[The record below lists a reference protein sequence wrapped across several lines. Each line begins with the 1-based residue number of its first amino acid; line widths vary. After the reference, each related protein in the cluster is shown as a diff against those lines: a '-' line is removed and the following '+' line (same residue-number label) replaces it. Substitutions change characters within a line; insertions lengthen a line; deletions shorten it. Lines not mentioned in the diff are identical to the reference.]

1 MEDILPTLTAD
12 EQNDNFKKVQSWVR
26 YQENVKKNQFLDAL
40 VGPRLFSTPP
50 QLPPETE
57 T

>member
-1 MEDILPTLTAD
+1 MDDILPTLTAD